1 MTTYQEIYNEIKK
14 QAYFDNHRRVLIA
27 VSGGVDSMNL
37 LHFLHLFQE
46 DLQISIGIVHINH
59 KQRIESEIEEDYLRQ
74 WANNHSVPIYISH
87 FEGIFSEKA
96 ARDWRYHFC
105 RKIMQNEQY
114 SALVTAHHLDDQA
127 ETILMRLI
135 RGSRLRHLSGIKPV
149 QPFGNGQL
157 IRPFLSFSKG
167 DLPNIFHFEDT
178 SNEETTVF
186 RNRVRNQYLPLLE
199 KENPQLVQSLSQLA
213 IENQLLFQAF
223 TELTTKI
230 TITHLAEF
238 RAQTASVQYFLLQD
252 YLENFPD
259 LQLKKS
265 QFNQLLHLLQKAN
278 QGNYPL
284 KNSYYLLINQSSF
297 NITKII
303 PETEFLNDQKVIKYG
318 NAIWYR
324 NHHFLFT
331 TEDLAHKDQKSIPIY
346 SLSPIILRHR
356 QAGDRLSFG
365 NFSKKL
371 RRLFIDDKLS
381 IAERQNAIV
390 GEQDGEIIF
399 VLVGD
404 KTYLRKACKH
414 DIMLAKLYIDKL
426 EKR

>member
-1 MTTYQEIYNEIKK
+1 M
-14 QAYFDNHRRVLIA
+14 
-27 VSGGVDSMNL
+27 
-37 LHFLHLFQE
+37 
-46 DLQISIGIVHINH
+46 
-59 KQRIESEIEEDYLRQ
+59 
-74 WANNHSVPIYISH
+74 
-87 FEGIFSEKA
+87 
-96 ARDWRYHFC
+96 
-105 RKIMQNEQY
+105 
-114 SALVTAHHLDDQA
+114 
-127 ETILMRLI
+127 
-135 RGSRLRHLSGIKPV
+135 
-149 QPFGNGQL
+149 
-157 IRPFLSFSKG
+157 
-167 DLPNIFHFEDT
+167 
-178 SNEETTVF
+178 
-186 RNRVRNQYLPLLE
+186 
-199 KENPQLVQSLSQLA
+199 
-213 IENQLLFQAF
+213 
-223 TELTTKI
+223 
-230 TITHLAEF
+230 
-238 RAQTASVQYFLLQD
+238 
-252 YLENFPD
+252 
-259 LQLKKS
+259 
-265 QFNQLLHLLQKAN
+265 
-278 QGNYPL
+278 
-284 KNSYYLLINQSSF
+284 INQSSF

-426 EKR
+426 EKGDSMLEQDIQKFFTLKNKLSKNKRTWRTTYKRLPR

>member
-1 MTTYQEIYNEIKK
+1 
-14 QAYFDNHRRVLIA
+14 
-27 VSGGVDSMNL
+27 
-37 LHFLHLFQE
+37 
-46 DLQISIGIVHINH
+46 
-59 KQRIESEIEEDYLRQ
+59 
-74 WANNHSVPIYISH
+74 
-87 FEGIFSEKA
+87 
-96 ARDWRYHFC
+96 
-105 RKIMQNEQY
+105 
-114 SALVTAHHLDDQA
+114 
-127 ETILMRLI
+127 
-135 RGSRLRHLSGIKPV
+135 
-149 QPFGNGQL
+149 
-157 IRPFLSFSKG
+157 
-167 DLPNIFHFEDT
+167 
-178 SNEETTVF
+178 
-186 RNRVRNQYLPLLE
+186 PLLE
-199 KENPQLVQSLSQLA
+199 KENQQLVQSLSQLA

-284 KNSYYLLINQSSF
+284 KNGYYLLINQSSF

-346 SLSPIILRHR
+346 SLSPIIIRHR

-371 RRLFIDDKLS
+371 RRLFI
-381 IAERQNAIV
+381 
-390 GEQDGEIIF
+390 
-399 VLVGD
+399 
-404 KTYLRKACKH
+404 
-414 DIMLAKLYIDKL
+414 
-426 EKR
+426 

>member
-1 MTTYQEIYNEIKK
+1 
-14 QAYFDNHRRVLIA
+14 
-27 VSGGVDSMNL
+27 
-37 LHFLHLFQE
+37 
-46 DLQISIGIVHINH
+46 
-59 KQRIESEIEEDYLRQ
+59 
-74 WANNHSVPIYISH
+74 
-87 FEGIFSEKA
+87 
-96 ARDWRYHFC
+96 
-105 RKIMQNEQY
+105 
-114 SALVTAHHLDDQA
+114 
-127 ETILMRLI
+127 
-135 RGSRLRHLSGIKPV
+135 
-149 QPFGNGQL
+149 
-157 IRPFLSFSKG
+157 
-167 DLPNIFHFEDT
+167 
-178 SNEETTVF
+178 
-186 RNRVRNQYLPLLE
+186 
-199 KENPQLVQSLSQLA
+199 
-213 IENQLLFQAF
+213 
-223 TELTTKI
+223 
-230 TITHLAEF
+230 
-238 RAQTASVQYFLLQD
+238 
-252 YLENFPD
+252 
-259 LQLKKS
+259 LKKS

-284 KNSYYLLINQSSF
+284 KNGYYLLINQSSF

-303 PETEFLNDQKVIKYG
+303 PETEFLNDQKVIKYD